1 MQNLNNKILTT
12 SIALNT
18 LAYIIN
24 SDQTNYINLT
34 VDDII
39 KNLTVKKI
47 IKYENICLPS

>member
-24 SDQTNYINLT
+24 
-34 VDDII
+34 
-39 KNLTVKKI
+39 
-47 IKYENICLPS
+47 YENICLPS